1 MKQKL
6 ENFSVS
12 YMETIAGKRQRNV
25 EWAKSAVKESASI
38 TAQGGPESHRFDRE
52 IHAPDLLQ
60 LMVA

>member
-25 EWAKSAVKESASI
+25 EWAKSAVKE
-38 TAQGGPESHRFDRE
+38 ERFDHCAE
-52 IHAPDLLQ
+52 SPGIES
-60 LMVA
+60 